1 MIKVPI
7 CNMEVTRDEAVA
19 LEHNG
24 QTVYFCSEGCRD
36 TYLERNEDREAR
48 RDHELIIIG
57 GGPAGLTAAVYA
69 ATLKIDAFVVAADLG
84 GQAVD
89 STKIKNYMGY
99 DFITGP
105 ELSQK
110 FRDQLLHSN
119 YLSHLMTEAEGLAE
133 TKNGFAVTV
142 SDRSVFAARS
152 VILATGMSRRQLGV
166 PGEEEFQRRGVL
178 YGNVQDASF
187 VQGRDTVVIGGGNSA
202 MQIVDNLVTVARS
215 VQIVSNLPLKKT
227 ADAKDVER
235 LLGCRNVT
243 AYEGC
248 KVEEIRGSDTVEE
261 VVIRQLASDRG
272 RTLSAG
278 GVFIAVGM
286 QPNSAI
292 AADLVEFNERAE
304 VKIAPDCS
312 TSTPGLFAAGDV
324 TDAYG
329 KRIIIAAG
337 EGAKAALA
345 ARQYLL
351 NQRKQRSKTS

>member
-1 MIKVPI
+1 MSRDPI
-7 CNMEVTRDEAVA
+7 CNMEVSEAEAVT
-19 LEHNG
+19 LEDHG

-36 TYLERNEDREAR
+36 TYLVRSKDNTAR

-69 ATLKIDAFVVAADLG
+69 ATLKIDAFVVTADLG

-89 STKIKNYMGY
+89 STTIKNYMGY

-119 YLSHLMTEAEGLAE
+119 YLSHLITEVEEIAE
-133 TKNGFAVTV
+133 TEDGFAATV
-142 SDRSVFAARS
+142 GDGSVYTARS
-152 VILATGMSRRQLGV
+152 AILATGMSRRKLGV
-166 PGEEEFQRRGVL
+166 RGEEEFQRRGVL

-187 VQGRDTVVIGGGNSA
+187 VQGLDTVIIGGGNSA
-202 MQIVDNLVTVARS
+202 MQIVDNLITVDRS
-215 VQIVSNLPLKKT
+215 VRIVSNLPLKKT
-227 ADAKDVER
+227 ADDKDVDR
-235 LLGCRNVT
+235 LLTRRNVT
-243 AYEGC
+243 VYEGY
-248 KVEEIRGSDTVEE
+248 KVEEIRGNETVEE
-261 VVIRQLASDRG
+261 VVIRQLTAERSQ
-272 RTLSAG
+272 TLPAG

-292 AADLVEFNERAE
+292 MADLVELNERAE
-304 VKIAPDCS
+304 VVIAPDCA
-312 TSTPGLFAAGDV
+312 TSMPGLFAAGDV

-351 NQRKQRSKTS
+351 DQRKQRSKTP